1 MAYYEKLK
9 INTKEV
15 FMKKLNSYWYCT
27 EDIRKVNG
35 ERRYVSDPNGYLY
48 SKAKYSTKIKA
59 EDLPEWYI
67 YGRYYK
73 RFGYLSAKG
82 VADLYYIPNKH
93 FNHFLRDDDL
103 FIAYKDKIDRSIT
116 HAYDLLWVNGIG
128 NASGPYILYM
138 LKAIRKYSNYD
149 ISPIIEQIKEKKEW
163 LKENHPDD
171 YIYECKDF
179 DIDKFFEE
187 E

>member
-1 MAYYEKLK
+1 MLAALTDTYTLRQGITQKLK
-9 INTKEV
+9 PKICLNGIYMADITKDLDIYPQKVLWIYITFQINILITFCV
-15 FMKKLNSYWYCT
+15 MTICLFH
-27 EDIRKVNG
+27 
-35 ERRYVSDPNGYLY
+35 
-48 SKAKYSTKIKA
+48 IK
-59 EDLPEWYI
+59 
-67 YGRYYK
+67 
-73 RFGYLSAKG
+73 
-82 VADLYYIPNKH
+82 N
-93 FNHFLRDDDL
+93 
-103 FIAYKDKIDRSIT
+103 KIDRNIT

-163 LKENHPDD
+163 LKEHYPDD